1 MIRIIEFDHKMDLK
15 ALKEKDIIEATL
27 FLYDRPISF
36 TELGELIQK
45 DEGVVEKL
53 IEQLRDEHLDRKN
66 AYSIVEVEKEI
77 IQLKIRDD
85 VAAHLHWPF
94 IKRSEVPR
102 HLLKVLS
109 IVAFK
114 EYVLNEQVTPSKIQR
129 LFGKRAKDDLEELR
143 TMNLITI
150 TPKGKK
156 NLINVTDDF
165 LNLFKIPLDPE
176 EAKKNNS
183 NWIKGLCPQTITI

>member
-1 MIRIIEFDHKMDLK
+1 MDLK

-36 TELGELIQK
+36 SELGELIQK

-53 IEQLRDEHLDRKN
+53 VEQLRDEHLDRKN

-77 IQLKIRDD
+77 VQLKLRDD

-109 IVAFK
+109 IIAFK

-176 EAKKNNS
+176 EAKKA
-183 NWIKGLCPQTITI
+183 IQTGLRDYALRQLQFD